1 MKRCFC
7 CFADPSCFFY
17 GYLCTIA
24 YKSHSSTSCPP
35 KHIQCFS
42 QRLFLLCAGQMRQT
56 PVLQRSPR
64 RHSGCQKNLLTVI
77 CLLQIGSRWK
87 DVVSKCIKDH
97 FQPLLLF
104 YSNPDGSA
112 ITLDDSHRQYSSHS
126 HDRGTING
134 DGKGTS
140 ALLFSDS

>member
-1 MKRCFC
+1 M
-7 CFADPSCFFY
+7 P
-17 GYLCTIA
+17 
-24 YKSHSSTSCPP
+24 
-35 KHIQCFS
+35 
-42 QRLFLLCAGQMRQT
+42 T
-56 PVLQRSPR
+56 PVLQRRLAANTTPHPPHPPR
-64 RHSGCQKNLLTVI
+64 RALTVI

-112 ITLDDSHRQYSSHS
+112 ITVDEAPKQSSSHS
-126 HDRGTING
+126 HYKGSVNG

-140 ALLFSDS
+140 AAHAKLVTFSVGFPASNNSL